1 MLTTILLD
9 VDNTLLDFNAC
20 ALASMKDAFAY
31 FHLPFS
37 KETVF
42 PVFLEIN
49 SKLWTQIEDGVLTKE
64 QHYQIRWKTILQA
77 LGIPFDGVTL
87 EKKFVEGLHEYAIP
101 VEGARELLEYLKSK
115 YVICA
120 ASNAPYEQQIHRLQL
135 SGFYQYMDAFYIS
148 EKIGHQ
154 KPSKHFF
161 MHCLHEQGISNE
173 QAIVIGDSLQADIQ
187 GGINAN
193 IQTIWFNPSHK
204 IATNTCKPTYEVDQ
218 LKKIKKIL

>member
-64 QHYQIRWKTILQA
+64 QHSQIRWKTILQA

-148 EKIGHQ
+148 EKIGIKNHRNI
-154 KPSKHFF
+154 FL
-161 MHCLHEQGISNE
+161 C
-173 QAIVIGDSLQADIQ
+173 IVYM
-187 GGINAN
+187 NRE
-193 IQTIWFNPSHK
+193 F
-204 IATNTCKPTYEVDQ
+204 
-218 LKKIKKIL
+218 LKSRQS